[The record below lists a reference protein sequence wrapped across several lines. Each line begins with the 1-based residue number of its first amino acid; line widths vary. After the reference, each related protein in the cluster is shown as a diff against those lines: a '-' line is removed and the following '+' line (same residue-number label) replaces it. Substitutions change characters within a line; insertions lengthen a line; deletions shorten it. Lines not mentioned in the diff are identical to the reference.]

1 MTEYSSST
9 RQNKNNRRWKV
20 LVGLLAII
28 CALLLL
34 ISHNTSTPLTG
45 NEGVLDHPDC
55 NPVAR
60 CGDHQANTTPDERR
74 HEEGHDDACAEQI
87 HGEGPTELG
96 DECSPIASSS
106 PTVESVELAKA
117 WPWVTTTTMTDMVY
131 HPHIDRLAC
140 VTSRGDILVWNPRIG
155 ELESTVIGTGLRKAR
170 KLVAPLESADVLV
183 LSGHST
189 LDYVNLRTGRVTR
202 FPGDVESPFRITAL
216 ALCSPGDDVLIGFQS
231 GRITRF
237 ESDGTQVWDQP
248 SAGIG
253 NPETIVQ
260 WDAGSDF
267 MVGGVGYNSAP
278 GIAVI
283 DLETGNVKGAR
294 EFHGFTPQSLQA
306 LPGTT
311 FCLFGVDTSLSLWDT
326 AEGVFSQTAVV
337 DLTHTIKYSC
347 IAGNSY
353 LYIAADWS
361 VHSVEIDTLNAE
373 SHGVLPPHSS
383 CLTSYGDG
391 DVCAYLEGLEARSIG
406 RIDSDGIRSAPY
418 VSAAHISADCQSVV
432 LGTSDGMIVV
442 QRLRGNVD
450 RTSIALPYRDAV
462 TSIREIE
469 AGDVYCVSQGK
480 QVHVVSVNLRE
491 ITRSYK
497 MGGSI
502 TAMSYGSGTI
512 YVGLDNGGLYSL
524 SYPELE
530 SNPLAELG
538 WDGVRELQLH
548 EQSQRLYI
556 LSLTNYTLAYL
567 DLAGDLEKIDINLKG
582 LVNADA
588 PKAMSYNVGSD
599 EVIYLTNENV
609 LRKYECGSDTDD
621 VLWDLKKDHP
631 EKLAWIAGGSD
642 ATLLVDPGSK
652 QILLLSPNS
661 RSLYAT
667 DFGSAPLS
675 IETGH
680 FGLPLRA
687 AFVPSP
693 SGEML
698 LVESNGRVYRMS
710 VTSAEK

>member
-1 MTEYSSST
+1 
-9 RQNKNNRRWKV
+9 
-20 LVGLLAII
+20 
-28 CALLLL
+28 
-34 ISHNTSTPLTG
+34 
-45 NEGVLDHPDC
+45 
-55 NPVAR
+55 
-60 CGDHQANTTPDERR
+60 
-74 HEEGHDDACAEQI
+74 
-87 HGEGPTELG
+87 
-96 DECSPIASSS
+96 
-106 PTVESVELAKA
+106 
-117 WPWVTTTTMTDMVY
+117 
-131 HPHIDRLAC
+131 
-140 VTSRGDILVWNPRIG
+140 
-155 ELESTVIGTGLRKAR
+155 
-170 KLVAPLESADVLV
+170 
-183 LSGHST
+183 
-189 LDYVNLRTGRVTR
+189 
-202 FPGDVESPFRITAL
+202 
-216 ALCSPGDDVLIGFQS
+216 
-231 GRITRF
+231 
-237 ESDGTQVWDQP
+237 
-248 SAGIG
+248 
-253 NPETIVQ
+253 
-260 WDAGSDF
+260 
-267 MVGGVGYNSAP
+267 
-278 GIAVI
+278 
-283 DLETGNVKGAR
+283 
-294 EFHGFTPQSLQA
+294 
-306 LPGTT
+306 
-311 FCLFGVDTSLSLWDT
+311 
-326 AEGVFSQTAVV
+326 
-337 DLTHTIKYSC
+337 
-347 IAGNSY
+347 
-353 LYIAADWS
+353 
-361 VHSVEIDTLNAE
+361 
-373 SHGVLPPHSS
+373 
-383 CLTSYGDG
+383 
-391 DVCAYLEGLEARSIG
+391 
-406 RIDSDGIRSAPY
+406 
-418 VSAAHISADCQSVV
+418 
-432 LGTSDGMIVV
+432 
-442 QRLRGNVD
+442 
-450 RTSIALPYRDAV
+450 
-462 TSIREIE
+462 
-469 AGDVYCVSQGK
+469 
-480 QVHVVSVNLRE
+480 
-491 ITRSYK
+491 